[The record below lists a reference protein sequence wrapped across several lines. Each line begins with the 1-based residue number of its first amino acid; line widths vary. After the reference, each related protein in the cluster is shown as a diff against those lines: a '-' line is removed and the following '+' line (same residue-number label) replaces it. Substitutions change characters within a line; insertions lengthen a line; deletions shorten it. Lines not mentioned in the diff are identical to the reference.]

1 MGREEEMNSVIAT
14 GGGEHKLSCLLKNDL
29 YKCALLGS
37 FVLSLISFLG
47 IPAVLRYGELHR
59 DIWRALL
66 AAGFVLTAVIAI
78 LFLAGL
84 GYFAERQVRAG
95 KISQRSFSLH
105 LKRAGLYGC
114 VFAAAALIY
123 FFLCGVI
130 SSALYF
136 FLGNLLFYSTIK
148 LIIDLMTTVL
158 SIAALPVFVLQL
170 LAFSL
175 SDLPFSR
182 TIRAGLAAVKTGYW
196 KVLLIIL
203 ASAAAGLIFTAAFS
217 LIGSAILQRIL
228 QIIVFTLLGSAGT
241 YLVYKTGLGIFMKGA
256 GR

>member
-1 MGREEEMNSVIAT
+1 MNSVIAT
-14 GGGEHKLSCLLKNDL
+14 GGGVRKLSDLLKNDL

-95 KISQRSFSLH
+95 KIRQRSFSLH
-105 LKRAGLYGC
+105 LKRVGLYSC
-114 VFAAAALIY
+114 VFAAAALAY
-123 FFLCGVI
+123 FLLCGVI
-130 SSALYF
+130 SSVLYF

-148 LIIDLMTTVL
+148 LIIDIITTVL
-158 SIAALPVFVLQL
+158 SVAALPVFVLQL

-175 SDLPFSR
+175 SGLPFAR

-203 ASAAAGLIFTAAFS
+203 ASAAAGLIFAALFS
-217 LIGSAILQRIL
+217 FVSVAILQRIL

-241 YLVYKTGLGIFMKGA
+241 YLVYKTGLGIFTKRA

>member
-1 MGREEEMNSVIAT
+1 MNSVIAT
-14 GGGEHKLSCLLKNDL
+14 GGGVRKLSDLLKNDL

-95 KISQRSFSLH
+95 KIRQRSFSLH
-105 LKRAGLYGC
+105 LKRVGLYSC
-114 VFAAAALIY
+114 VFAAAALAY
-123 FFLCGVI
+123 FLLCGVI
-130 SSALYF
+130 SSVLYF

-148 LIIDLMTTVL
+148 LIIDIITTVL
-158 SIAALPVFVLQL
+158 SVAALPVFVLQL

-175 SDLPFSR
+175 SGLPFAR

-203 ASAAAGLIFTAAFS
+203 ASAAAGLIFAALFS
-217 LIGSAILQRIL
+217 FVSVAILQRIL

-241 YLVYKTGLGIFMKGA
+241 YLVYKTGLGIFTKGA

>member
-1 MGREEEMNSVIAT
+1 MNSVIAT
-14 GGGEHKLSCLLKNDL
+14 GGGVHKLSRLLKNDL

-37 FVLSLISFLG
+37 FVLSLLSFAG

-84 GYFAERQVRAG
+84 GYFAERQVRAD
-95 KISQRSFSLH
+95 KRRCPFFTH
-105 LKRAGLYGC
+105 LKRVGLYSC
-114 VFAAAALIY
+114 IFAAAALVY

-136 FLGNLLFYSTIK
+136 FLGNFLFYSTIK
-148 LIIDLMTTVL
+148 LIIDIITTVL
-158 SIAALPVFVLQL
+158 SMAALPVFVLQL

-175 SDLPFSR
+175 SDLPFAR
-182 TIRAGLAAVKTGYW
+182 TIRAGLAAVRTGYW

-203 ASAAAGLIFTAAFS
+203 APAAAGLIFTAAFS
-217 LIGSAILQRIL
+217 FLSIAILQRIL